1 MTKGK
6 LKKRRRLGL
15 ISKSVFLLNVVAA
28 GALLISYLA
37 PYVDPRTFW
46 PIAFFGIGYSTIL
59 VINGFFVLY
68 WLFRKPVLALLSVG
82 VFVLGWG
89 AFRKHIGFAEA
100 VPEQVVAAPDTGHVR
115 VMSFNVHFF
124 SPPNDPTHTFLYK
137 RDMLQLIDSISPD
150 ILCVQEFLTRK
161 KGEHNLLATFRDK
174 HGYAYQHFIATTEN
188 DYEAYGMAILSR
200 YPIVSKGK
208 LEEHWFGIN
217 GTIYADI
224 AYRGDTIR
232 VYNVHLR
239 TFGFQREDYEFL
251 EASAKTLEEE
261 VSSTKRIGWRLRH
274 AFEARSEQAGALREH
289 RRAVSGPCLVM
300 GDFNDTPLSYAVNHL
315 SQDMQ
320 NAFRLRGRGWGE
332 TYNGAFP
339 NFQIDYILASKQIGI
354 HHYQVV
360 KRRYSDHYPVWAD
373 LSL

>member
-6 LKKRRRLGL
+6 VKKGRRLGF
-15 ISKSVFLLNVVAA
+15 ISRSVFLLNVLAA
-28 GALLISYLA
+28 GALIISYLA
-37 PYVDPRTFW
+37 PYVNPRTFW
-46 PIAFFGIGYSTIL
+46 PIAFFGIGYSLIL
-59 VINGFFVLY
+59 AINALFVFY
-68 WLFRKPVLALLSVG
+68 WLIRRPVFALLSLG
-82 VFVLGWG
+82 IFVLGWG
-89 AFRKHIGFAEA
+89 AFRRHIGFAEA
-100 VPEQVVAAPDTGHVR
+100 VPEGVVETPDTAHVR

-137 RDMLQLIDSISPD
+137 QDILHLIDSISPD
-150 ILCVQEFLTRK
+150 ILCIQELLTRE

-174 HGYAYQHFIATTEN
+174 HGYAYQHFTATAQN

-200 YPIVSKGK
+200 YPIVSNGK
-208 LEEHWFGIN
+208 LEEHRFGIN
-217 GTIYADI
+217 RTIYADI

-239 TFGFQREDYEFL
+239 SFGFQQEDYEFI
-251 EASAKTLEEE
+251 EASPKTLEEE

-274 AFEARSEQAGALREH
+274 GFAARSEQARALREH
-289 RRAVSGPCLVM
+289 SRAVSGPCLVM
-300 GDFNDTPLSYAVNHL
+300 GDFNDTPQSYAVNQL
-315 SQDMQ
+315 SQGMQ
-320 NAFRLRGRGWGE
+320 NAFRVRGRGWGE

-339 NFQIDYILASKQIGI
+339 NFQIDYILASREIGI